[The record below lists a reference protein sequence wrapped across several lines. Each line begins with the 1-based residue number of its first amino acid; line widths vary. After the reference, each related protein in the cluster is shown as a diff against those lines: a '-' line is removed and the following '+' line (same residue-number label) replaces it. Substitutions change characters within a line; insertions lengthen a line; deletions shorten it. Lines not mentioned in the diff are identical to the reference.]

1 MCFSA
6 TASFSAAAALVV
18 VGGVAASR
26 VRQRS
31 ELVYAL
37 IPAMFG
43 VQQILEGLI
52 WLALAT
58 PSTAPSCLPVGGLT
72 QGYSVFSQV
81 LWPIYVPLSIWLL
94 ERDAA
99 RRRLLV
105 VTCIFGALVSVFLL
119 NAMFDNPVVAHLQEQ
134 HIAYAFSHTHVV
146 SATLLYLLGTCAA
159 PLVSSHASVRAFGVA
174 AMGSAALAYAV
185 YTTWFIS
192 VWCFFAGLLSCIVL
206 LHFVPWRRK
215 HKQEFPA
222 TR

>member
-6 TASFSAAAALVV
+6 TASFSSAAVLMI

-26 VRQRS
+26 VRHRS

-37 IPAMFG
+37 IPAMFAA
-43 VQQILEGLI
+43 QQILEGLI
-52 WLALAT
+52 WLALTA
-58 PSTAPSCLPVGGLT
+58 PSSAPSCLPVGGLT

-94 ERDAA
+94 ETDPK

-119 NAMFDNPVVAHLQEQ
+119 AAMFYNPVVAHLQEQ
-134 HIAYAFSHTHVV
+134 HIAYAFSHTHIV
-146 SATLLYLLGTCAA
+146 SATLLYLLGTCVA
-159 PLVSSHASVRAFGVA
+159 PLLSSHASVRAFGVA
-174 AMGSAALAYAV
+174 AMVSAALAYAV
-185 YTTWFIS
+185 YSTWFIS

-206 LHFVPWRRK
+206 LHFLPWRRTYK
-215 HKQEFPA
+215 PEFVMPQ
-222 TR
+222 